1 MHGATI
7 KIVQGCLHTAIVIC
21 PLFL

>member
-7 KIVQGCLHTAIVIC
+7 KIFKAYLNTDVS
-21 PLFL
+21 